1 MARTPIPLPSSTYTS
16 PSKMFSSQ
24 RLINWVPHYAE
35 GGSIAPFA
43 LFRRPGE
50 KLFTDVTDSVNR
62 GSITVNEI
70 PYFINGNRLKS
81 VTSAGVVTDHG
92 NIDGSGRVSLAKND
106 RYLVIVIPGVKAY
119 VYDTQTT
126 TLSLITDLDFRLA
139 DTVDFIS
146 GFFVFSATAGD
157 VYFVSEIND
166 PFNYNALDF
175 GSAELNPDNVNSVK
189 RYRNE
194 LLVGGS
200 GSIEVFRLPQ
210 VPPTSGSPFVRI
222 ESASVQTGVR
232 AVFSLI
238 EHDNILYFVGGDS
251 KSETGIYQYA
261 GGGATT
267 KISTDAMDSA
277 ISKFTENEIS
287 KAFSMSFQIDGQS
300 IVLFTFESFATPGKT
315 FCLNITAS
323 RASGKKVWFE
333 MQTGGEDNSWSI
345 QSITRAY
352 NKFLIADKTSNIG
365 ELDRN
370 TYDSFGDPILHVAI
384 TQPFYDNNQPLFVS
398 RMETLWEFG
407 VGLGD
412 GSETIVRLSFSDDG
426 GKSFGNE
433 IQNSIGKIGEY
444 SNRCFWDRLGRFPT
458 SRCIRIRAS
467 TKTELTLI
475 GLTADV
481 EGSEE

>member
-1 MARTPIPLPSSTYTS
+1 
-16 PSKMFSSQ
+16 
-24 RLINWVPHYAE
+24 
-35 GGSIAPFA
+35 
-43 LFRRPGE
+43 
-50 KLFTDVTDSVNR
+50 
-62 GSITVNEI
+62 
-70 PYFINGNRLKS
+70 
-81 VTSAGVVTDHG
+81 
-92 NIDGSGRVSLAKND
+92 
-106 RYLVIVIPGVKAY
+106 
-119 VYDTQTT
+119 
-126 TLSLITDLDFRLA
+126 
-139 DTVDFIS
+139 
-146 GFFVFSATAGD
+146 
-157 VYFVSEIND
+157 
-166 PFNYNALDF
+166 
-175 GSAELNPDNVNSVK
+175 
-189 RYRNE
+189 
-194 LLVGGS
+194 
-200 GSIEVFRLPQ
+200 
-210 VPPTSGSPFVRI
+210 
-222 ESASVQTGVR
+222 
-232 AVFSLI
+232 
-238 EHDNILYFVGGDS
+238 
-251 KSETGIYQYA
+251 
-261 GGGATT
+261 
-267 KISTDAMDSA
+267 
-277 ISKFTENEIS
+277 
-287 KAFSMSFQIDGQS
+287 
-300 IVLFTFESFATPGKT
+300 
-315 FCLNITAS
+315 
-323 RASGKKVWFE
+323 